1 MTTAR
6 VVAVYFD
13 GTKHEAVGSF
23 MALSDRVHFERRY
36 NLSVLEMQRQS
47 DLLSPDCKAAGNVTD
62 LREER
67 MAYFAWKTLVRG
79 DPAVGDF
86 EAFVDSVDD
95 LSIERLD
102 GPVDPTVEVPQP
114 GMLPS

>member
-1 MTTAR
+1 ML
-6 VVAVYFD
+6 D

-23 MALSDRVHFERRY
+23 MALSDRVQFERRY
-36 NLSVLEMQRQS
+36 NLSVLEMARQS
-47 DLLSPDCKAAGNVTD
+47 DLLSPDGRPRANVTD

-86 EAFVDSVDD
+86 EVFVDTVDE
-95 LSIERLD
+95 LTIERLV
-102 GPVDPTVEVPQP
+102 GPVDPTAEVPPP
-114 GMLPS
+114 GM